1 MLQDMSLKNHP
12 PDKDT
17 DKDTSMEQ
25 PTSPRHRKVR
35 VVLLLYIII

>member
-1 MLQDMSLKNHP
+1 MSLKNHP